1 MYRKW
6 RQWYCQYLALLI
18 RMRPFPWRCYFVY
31 FQSQSGTLPW
41 RCLNQAIGAGSGL
54 QFFGYRG
61 KGAGRTLAC
70 FSPYGFS
77 MQNLSTFW
85 FPHNGQ
91 FRVRESSDHRVAG
104 QLLVTLFHSFEEN
117 VFHMSLEMEEI
128 GNPSVSLLSLID
140 QSDMLNSPP
149 PSPPL

>member
-1 MYRKW
+1 
-6 RQWYCQYLALLI
+6 
-18 RMRPFPWRCYFVY
+18 
-31 FQSQSGTLPW
+31 
-41 RCLNQAIGAGSGL
+41 
-54 QFFGYRG
+54 
-61 KGAGRTLAC
+61 
-70 FSPYGFS
+70 

-149 PSPPL
+149 LSPVVRHYMELSESWQACRKEVVYRVE

>member
-1 MYRKW
+1 
-6 RQWYCQYLALLI
+6 
-18 RMRPFPWRCYFVY
+18 
-31 FQSQSGTLPW
+31 
-41 RCLNQAIGAGSGL
+41 
-54 QFFGYRG
+54 
-61 KGAGRTLAC
+61 
-70 FSPYGFS
+70 

-91 FRVRESSDHRVAG
+91 FRVRESCDHRVAG

-149 PSPPL
+149 PRCKTLYGVIGKLAGVQEGICVQGGVRGYRIE